1 VLPEIWSYNVDYYH
15 NILLGYTFYF
25 DLPNGTNIGGI
36 GMYIANTFIH
46 NEQVQYKIE
55 SNDLVKTENIWIE
68 VLKNKTNY
76 IFGGIYR
83 HPNTFV
89 VEFHKAIE
97 VSLGKISC
105 QQCPCLIAGDINID
119 LAKCGANKQT
129 AEYIDTFL
137 VHNFLPT
144 VIMPTRTSKSATLI
158 DHIYYYESKNNK
170 RNIHAK
176 SGNLLNDLTDHL
188 PNYTILII

>member
-1 VLPEIWSYNVDYYH
+1 MLSEIWSYNVDYYH
-15 NILLGYTFYF
+15 NILPGYTFYF

-83 HPNTFV
+83 HPNISV
-89 VEFHKAIE
+89 VEFHKSI
-97 VSLGKISC
+97 
-105 QQCPCLIAGDINID
+105 
-119 LAKCGANKQT
+119 
-129 AEYIDTFL
+129 
-137 VHNFLPT
+137 
-144 VIMPTRTSKSATLI
+144 
-158 DHIYYYESKNNK
+158 
-170 RNIHAK
+170 
-176 SGNLLNDLTDHL
+176 
-188 PNYTILII
+188 

>member
-1 VLPEIWSYNVDYYH
+1 MRNWFNILTSISLCYLKFGSYNVDYYH
-15 NILLGYTFYF
+15 NILPGYTFYF

-68 VLKNKTNY
+68 VLKNKTKY
-76 IFGGIYR
+76 IIGGIYR
-83 HPNTFV
+83 HPDTFV

-97 VSLGKISC
+97 VSLVKISC

-129 AEYIDTFL
+129 A
-137 VHNFLPT
+137 
-144 VIMPTRTSKSATLI
+144 STLI
-158 DHIYYYESKNNK
+158 LSWY
-170 RNIHAK
+170 
-176 SGNLLNDLTDHL
+176 
-188 PNYTILII
+188 IIFCQQ